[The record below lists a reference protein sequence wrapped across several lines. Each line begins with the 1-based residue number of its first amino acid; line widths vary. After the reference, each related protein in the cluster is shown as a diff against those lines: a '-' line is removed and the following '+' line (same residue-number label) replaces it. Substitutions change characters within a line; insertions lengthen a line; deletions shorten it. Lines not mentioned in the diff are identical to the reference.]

1 MKLKKFMSALC
12 CMLLFFLIWFFQGCR
27 SRTFFT
33 FPGLPEPPIFYI
45 SGSASYSSLSPR
57 PRRPPPRPRTILL
70 LLLKAFLTKR
80 SEYIF

>member
-1 MKLKKFMSALC
+1 MDETKKVHVCFMLYVIVF
-12 CMLLFFLIWFFQGCR
+12 LNLF
-27 SRTFFT
+27 

-57 PRRPPPRPRTILL
+57 PRRPPRRPRTILL